1 MVHIVHIKG
10 HFSLLIILVL
20 HREYKGSID
29 TDKIASVVTIIEPI
43 SVWLLVVTG
52 LL

>member
-10 HFSLLIILVL
+10 HFTLLIILVL

-29 TDKIASVVTIIEPI
+29 TDKIASVMTIFESI
-43 SVWLLVVTG
+43 SVWLLVIG